1 MTVQLKNVLGWVLL
15 VGGLALTWYGLASAN
30 DVIFQKL
37 SLSPNATWIYLPAA
51 LRIIYPL
58 VFRSAGVVGI
68 IVGSVFVVQ
77 SRVNDGIIDTTFL
90 AIVSGLAPLI
100 GIGMFTTLSGT
111 KPDLADFKPVHLFAL
126 AWICALMNAVCM
138 NIYFALSGALM
149 QPLHL
154 AITIFIGDL
163 AGTLIVLYSLAFA
176 LTFFISRRRV

>member
-37 SLSPNATWIYLPAA
+37 SPSQNATWIYLPAA

-90 AIVSGLAPLI
+90 AIISGLAPLI
-100 GIGMFTTLSGT
+100 GIGLFNALFNA
-111 KPDLADFKPVHLFAL
+111 KPDLAEFKPLHLFAL
-126 AWICALMNAVCM
+126 AWACALMNAVCM
-138 NIYFALSGALM
+138 NLYFAISGGLM
-149 QPLHL
+149 QPLDL
-154 AITIFIGDL
+154 AVTIFIGDL
-163 AGTLIVLYSLAFA
+163 VGTLIVLYVLAFV
-176 LTFFISRRRV
+176 LTFFISRRRT